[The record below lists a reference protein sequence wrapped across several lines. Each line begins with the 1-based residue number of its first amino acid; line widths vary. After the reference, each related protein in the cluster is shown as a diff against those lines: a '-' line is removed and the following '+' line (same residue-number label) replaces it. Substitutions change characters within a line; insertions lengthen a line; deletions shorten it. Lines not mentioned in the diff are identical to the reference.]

1 MFRRPT
7 RPTSSLKREPP
18 SPSTHS
24 TPDPASTSPIGHT
37 DGFPIPDTVRNFLR
51 QIAAER
57 AERDKALGDPPYVLA
72 NKDDVERRIRA
83 GDVLLF
89 RCTAQNDH
97 LTCQVRK
104 GDVLVYLVRAK
115 APPKVGEAVVFEVS
129 KPGPDRKPHLA
140 CGKVIAFS
148 EDIVQIEIFS
158 PQEGKA
164 TVTLLDASALRG
176 PVISV
181 VRPLD

>member
-7 RPTSSLKREPP
+7 RPTSSLKTE
-18 SPSTHS
+18 SPSLSTHP
-24 TPDPASTSPIGHT
+24 TPNPASPSPIGHT
-37 DGFPIPDTVRNFLR
+37 DGFLIPNAIRDFLR

-57 AERDKALGDPPYVLA
+57 AERDKALGDPPYLLA
-72 NKDDVERRIRA
+72 SKDDVERGIRA

-89 RCTAQNDH
+89 RCVAQNDH
-97 LTCQVRK
+97 PTCRVRK

-115 APPKVGEAVVFEVS
+115 APPKVGEAVVFETGRPEPDG
-129 KPGPDRKPHLA
+129 KPRLT
-140 CGKVIAFS
+140 CGKVVAHI
-148 EDIVQIEIFS
+148 EDILQIEIFS
-158 PQEGKA
+158 PEDGKA
-164 TVTLLDASALRG
+164 TVTLLDASVLRG